1 MHTKS
6 HPQNSE
12 IAQAVVDVCPRPSI
26 SPRRPWCQGHGDIL
40 GRGRTFTTAHDMG
53 RRLSNASPT
62 PWSRVQITV
71 VFVGGN
77 LAGTGIP
84 EYSGDSGVIRGGFR
98 RNMQESG
105 SNAGIYRNLCK
116 IPVNLAKNRS
126 FLTPA
131 KRRFLWKNSSGKN
144 KNPQESWGILDRN
157 EKQGPR
163 NDIPETGK
171 CNLALEWNR
180 KGISLVDLLEKDSGY
195 MHLMDASLWLHDGLQ
210 LQSIGE
216 GACLCPTS
224 TSQCLSQALVI
235 RHLVIAQH

>member
-6 HPQNSE
+6 HPQNSK

-84 EYSGDSGVIRGGFR
+84 EYSGDSGVIRDPEVQPKGG
-98 RNMQESG
+98 S
-105 SNAGIYRNLCK
+105 CKK
-116 IPVNLAKNRS
+116 IPPK
-126 FLTPA
+126 
-131 KRRFLWKNSSGKN
+131 KK
-144 KNPQESWGILDRN
+144 ESWGILAGTKNRDQ
-157 EKQGPR
+157 EM
-163 NDIPETGK
+163 DIPETGK
-171 CNLALEWNR
+171 CNLALDTFLQT
-180 KGISLVDLLEKDSGY
+180 SY
-195 MHLMDASLWLHDGLQ
+195 GL
-210 LQSIGE
+210 
-216 GACLCPTS
+216 
-224 TSQCLSQALVI
+224 
-235 RHLVIAQH
+235 